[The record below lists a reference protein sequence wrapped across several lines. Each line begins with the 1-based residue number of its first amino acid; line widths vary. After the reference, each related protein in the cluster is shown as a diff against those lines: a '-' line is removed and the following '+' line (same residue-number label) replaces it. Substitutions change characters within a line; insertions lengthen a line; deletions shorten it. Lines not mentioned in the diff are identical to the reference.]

1 MDENNGF
8 EIPAK
13 LPGLNEIIGAARSG
27 WATGAKQKRD
37 TETLIGFYI
46 NQAKRKHRLRA
57 VKEPIEIWI
66 TWQERTRRRDVDN
79 IEAGAKFILDAM
91 KNAGIIID
99 DSRKYVRQV
108 RHEITDGKTDKVFV
122 KIIKIPIDK

>member
-13 LPGLNEIIGAARSG
+13 LPGLNEIIEAARTH
-27 WATGAKQKRD
+27 WTVAAKQKRD

-57 VKEPIEIWI
+57 VKEPVEVLI
-66 TWQERTRRRDVDN
+66 TWQERTQKRDADN